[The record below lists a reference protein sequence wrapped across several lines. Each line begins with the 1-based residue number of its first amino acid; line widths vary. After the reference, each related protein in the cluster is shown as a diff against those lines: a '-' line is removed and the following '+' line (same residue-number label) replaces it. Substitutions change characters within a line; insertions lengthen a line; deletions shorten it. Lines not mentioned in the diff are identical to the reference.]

1 MGQKF
6 YTELGEKD
14 HLSPKLQKISKEST
28 EGRKMVYIP
37 ELRLTVF
44 TRLNE
49 TIEETKK
56 RYLKNTLTYAKI
68 KKEKADDKPA
78 EMMELVDM

>member
-68 KKEKADDKPA
+68 KKRKS
-78 EMMELVDM
+78 